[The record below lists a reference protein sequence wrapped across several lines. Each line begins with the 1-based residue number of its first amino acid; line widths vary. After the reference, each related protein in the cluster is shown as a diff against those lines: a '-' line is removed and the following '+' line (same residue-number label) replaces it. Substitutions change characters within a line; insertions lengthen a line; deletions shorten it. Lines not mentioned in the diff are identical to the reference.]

1 MLAGSDS
8 KAFSRKPEIMADAAY
23 AILIQDPKTCTG
35 NFFVDEKVL
44 ANAGV
49 TDLKHLSS
57 PPTSDKLEEE
67 PQGEVAK
74 LFKKIEAS
82 ISAETVKK
90 TQAVFAFNVTGDEAG
105 KWLVQSDII
114 V

>member
-1 MLAGSDS
+1 MLTGSDS

-49 TDLKHLSS
+49 TDLKHLAPQSK
-57 PPTSDKLEEE
+57 PNKIEEE

-105 KWLVQSDII
+105 KWCAEDLQD
-114 V
+114 